1 MTTCE
6 NRPLSTQSKF
16 YVPEKLLE
24 NPWKKKE
31 ANLGDYDICLI
42 SYGCLMADLTRSA
55 VHEKGPWTN
64 V

>member
-24 NPWKKKE
+24 NPWKKKG

-42 SYGCLMADLTRSA
+42 SYGCLMADLTR
-55 VHEKGPWTN
+55 
-64 V
+64 